1 MLVKLLK
8 IPIIIRFKIRI
19 MEYGHFFVSIFCF
32 SFIVFFLHFC
42 SVSLCFG
49 CLVSNPHMEKNKRK
63 KNYRLSVLVR
73 LKTQNR
79 LNILSSIVSRIDLNE
94 IAKHLGFI
102 YIDLKWKI
110 TEKNV
115 ILLKC
120 N

>member
-1 MLVKLLK
+1 
-8 IPIIIRFKIRI
+8 
-19 MEYGHFFVSIFCF
+19 
-32 SFIVFFLHFC
+32 
-42 SVSLCFG
+42 
-49 CLVSNPHMEKNKRK
+49 MEKNKRK

-110 TEKNV
+110 TEK
-115 ILLKC
+115 KC
-120 N
+120 NPVKMQLGNEQEKKVSCRDLS

>member
-1 MLVKLLK
+1 MFRLSCKQ
-8 IPIIIRFKIRI
+8 PP
-19 MEYGHFFVSIFCF
+19 YG
-32 SFIVFFLHFC
+32 
-42 SVSLCFG
+42 
-49 CLVSNPHMEKNKRK
+49 EKQKK